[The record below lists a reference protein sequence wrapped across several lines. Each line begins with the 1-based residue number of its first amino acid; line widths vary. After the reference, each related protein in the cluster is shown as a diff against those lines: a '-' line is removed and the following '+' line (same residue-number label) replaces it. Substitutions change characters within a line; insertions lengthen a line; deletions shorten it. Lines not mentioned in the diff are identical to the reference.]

1 MKANR
6 SRVARATAALTLAV
20 AASLSVSACG
30 TGAGPGVA
38 AVTDGQVIHESDLD
52 DIAADFSRV
61 QGAQAP
67 SRSEMVALLVARPYV
82 LQSLSSKGTALT
94 EQGVRELLGQE
105 LPDPSE
111 ATVRYIQAASSQ
123 QQLDQAAVQQIQQTM
138 AAADIEVNPRYG
150 EFEPGQGLV
159 PPQENWI
166 LSATPQANPT
176 P

>member
-1 MKANR
+1 MGYWNAFFNAVLYINTPEMLPLQVVLR
-6 SRVARATAALTLAV
+6 SFVL
-20 AASLSVSACG
+20 
-30 TGAGPGVA
+30 
-38 AVTDGQVIHESDLD
+38 
-52 DIAADFSRV
+52 
-61 QGAQAP
+61 QGIGEEVLF
-67 SRSEMVALLVARPYV
+67 RGYV